1 VLKRRIPGGHVRL
14 HFADT
19 AGLTAAARTLGAGAR
34 DDDALTLQVPTDGG
48 VRSLKA
54 VLDRLDHAAIAVD
67 GLSVHTPD
75 LDDVF
80 FALTGHPDTQKGIG
94 R

>member
-1 VLKRRIPGGHVRL
+1 RAVGESS
-14 HFADT
+14 
-19 AGLTAAARTLGAGAR
+19 R
-34 DDDALTLQVPTDGG
+34 DDDALTLQVPTDGNI
-48 VRSLKA
+48 RSLKA
-54 VLDRLDHAAIAVD
+54 VLDRLDGEAIEVE

-80 FALTGHPDTQKGIG
+80 LALTGQSGTEKENS